1 MKNKNSYKI
10 YFNILIILIMT
21 SLVQL
26 SIQSQLDKKTGY
38 QSLFQFFVLIFKTM
52 IETRIFFQ
60 NNTNFQTIS
69 LVNTISKLFRKLTFQ
84 VC

>member
-69 LVNTISKLFRKLTFQ
+69 LVNTVSKLFRKLTSR

>member
-69 LVNTISKLFRKLTFQ
+69 LVNTVSKLFRKLTSL